1 MNLVGKVIGKYQII
15 EEIGRG
21 GMATVYKAWDSI
33 NQRYVALKVLPPYF
47 QHDAE
52 FIKRFRREAVAAAK
66 LDHPNIVKVYEAG
79 EEGGINYIA
88 MEYIEG
94 GSLQRRLT
102 GKPLDLSTAIS
113 IVSQIGSALAYAHK
127 RGIIHRDVKP
137 SNILLTEEG
146 RALLSDF
153 GIARV
158 SEYGGITRTG
168 TLIGTPEYMSPE
180 QAEGEEVDHR
190 SDIYS
195 LGIVLYQMLTG
206 RVPFTGDTPL
216 AVLHKQIYEKPTS
229 PRVLNPMIP
238 AEVEKVLLKALAKR
252 PEWRYQSAEEMVA
265 ALQGAVFSPKTEV
278 IAPSRGEPATIKA
291 TPVMPPAA
299 LGRREV
305 SAFPWVIAIIG
316 VLFAIGLALMWGGM
330 RGVLL
335 TSTPVSL
342 NATSTILPLTIQS
355 TSTPTISPT
364 ASPVPTPTRRPTKT
378 PTPTPLPDAVV
389 NTRLLNLRSGP
400 GTEYPILGN
409 YPQGTALRVL
419 GKEPEG
425 KWLKVRAPDGKE
437 GWMLA
442 DYLVV
447 NLALAKVPVVEIPP
461 TPTPTWT
468 PVLPTFTPTPVLP
481 TPSPTPTL
489 APPTPPPPP
498 PPPPPSPTPTL
509 APPAPP
515 PPPTPT
521 LAPP

>member
-229 PRVLNPMIP
+229 PRMLNPMIP

-299 LGRREV
+299 LGRRGT
-305 SAFPWVIAIIG
+305 FDLRWVMAIIG
-316 VLFAIGLALMWGGM
+316 ILWVVGVVIVLDRALTVLVVWLAGQEGSSSVLF
-330 RGVLL
+330 
-335 TSTPVSL
+335 TPIPT
-342 NATSTILPLTIQS
+342 ATEVYP
-355 TSTPTISPT
+355 TPTIPMVVQ
-364 ASPVPTPTRRPTKT
+364 AYYT
-378 PTPTPLPDAVV
+378 PTPQRVSPSPTP
-389 NTRLLNLRSGP
+389 R
-400 GTEYPILGN
+400 
-409 YPQGTALRVL
+409 
-419 GKEPEG
+419 
-425 KWLKVRAPDGKE
+425 
-437 GWMLA
+437 
-442 DYLVV
+442 
-447 NLALAKVPVVEIPP
+447 KVPATATPTPQKP
-461 TPTPTWT
+461 TPTPTK
-468 PVLPTFTPTPVLP
+468 
-481 TPSPTPTL
+481 
-489 APPTPPPPP
+489 APPLGTRSCPRREVCITYPPMNA
-498 PPPPPSPTPTL
+498 TL
-509 APPAPP
+509 RGVVQFRGTATRPNFDYYKFEYKPEGAQNWSFLVRFNRPVTNGVLMDWDTRTVRP
-515 PPPTPT
+515 GAYWLRLIVVDKTGNYWPEHAQIRVIVADQGQRP
-521 LAPP
+521 